1 MATYEKIANL
11 KGPKGNGIGNP
22 RIVGDNLVVDTFDG
36 TEVAEQGKVVG
47 NVRGPVGPK
56 GPMPSLQ
63 VSAAAGGEDADPVAR
78 VTDTPTGYSVELLN
92 TKGRTP
98 KVGASVVTGAPGT
111 EASVAVTDTDK
122 GADFAFTVPR
132 GDRGEV
138 GPVGPKGPM
147 PALRAA
153 VPDNG
158 GSPSAAPSVRVV
170 DTEGGYALEFLDL
183 KGPVGPVPRI
193 EMQPPLNL
201 AHGSTPTVSFY
212 EASPGV
218 YRLQLGLVQG
228 EPGKASGAISDEAT
242 DYQTA
247 WSSLFTKEQIEKAVD
262 AIIDD
267 GKIAALTGWSSEKI
281 RAEIDRAVVKTLPWS
296 SITGKPAT
304 FPPASH
310 SHSWG
315 SITGK
320 PSAFPPDN
328 HSHSWSEITGKPS
341 TFTPASHTHS
351 ASQITSG
358 VLSQSRLP
366 NASSTGAGIV
376 KLATSA
382 EVEAGTSTSAVPSM
396 ADVASYVKTTAKA
409 AVDEATQ
416 TSVGGPSFIG
426 EQWDGVT
433 PLKRH
438 YVHTVIE
445 LSRNGTGNGSVAINA
460 GFQRGIVYASVTVV
474 DPSLIAVVRHGG
486 SNPASTISRLE
497 MHFKTIDGK
506 NASGLVRLNVEVVGC

>member
-11 KGPKGNGIGNP
+11 KGPKGNGVGNP

-111 EASVAVTDTDK
+111 EASVSVSNTDD
-122 GADFAFTVPR
+122 GAELGFTLPR

-147 PALRAA
+147 PSLRAA

-170 DTEGGYALEFLDL
+170 DTQDGYALEFLDL

-267 GKIAALTGWSSEKI
+267 GEIAALTGWSSEKI
-281 RAEIDRAVVKTLPWS
+281 RAEIDRAVVKTLPWDAVTGKPTEFPPAAHKHAWGE
-296 SITGKPAT
+296 ITGKPTKYQPVAHKH
-304 FPPASH
+304 A
-310 SHSWG
+310 WG
-315 SITGK
+315 
-320 PSAFPPDN
+320 
-328 HSHSWSEITGKPS
+328 EITGKPS

-366 NASSTGAGIV
+366 NASSSGAGIV
-376 KLATSA
+376 KLATAA

-396 ADVASYVKTTAKA
+396 ADVASYVKTTTDTAIA
-409 AVDEATQ
+409 AATE
-416 TSVGGPSFIG
+416 TVVGGVTFIG
-426 EQWDGVT
+426 EKWDGVT
-433 PLKRH
+433 PLKRI
-438 YVHTVIE
+438 YIHTVIE
-445 LSRNGTGNGSVAINA
+445 LSKAGTGNGSVAFGGIT
-460 GFQRGIVYASVTVV
+460 RGVVFANVTMNSGGTVM
-474 DPSLIAVVRHGG
+474 VRHGG
-486 SNPASTISRLE
+486 GSPASTINKLE
-497 MHFKTIDGK
+497 MHFKTPEGK
-506 NASGLVRLNVEVVGC
+506 NATGHVRLSIEIVGF

>member
-11 KGPKGNGIGNP
+11 KGPKGNGVGNP

-78 VTDTPTGYSVELLN
+78 VTDTPTGYAVELLN

-111 EASVAVTDTDK
+111 EASVAVTNTDK
-122 GADFAFTVPR
+122 GADFEFTVPR

-147 PALRAA
+147 PSLRAA

-170 DTEGGYALEFLDL
+170 DTDGGYALEFLDL

-267 GKIAALTGWSSEKI
+267 GKVAALTGWSSEKI
-281 RAEIDRAVVKTLPWS
+281 RAEIDRAVVKTLPWDAV
-296 SITGKPAT
+296 TGKPST

-310 SHSWG
+310 SHSWDAV
-315 SITGK
+315 TGK
-320 PSAFPPDN
+320 PATFPPDN

-341 TFTPASHTHS
+341 TFPPASHTHS

-366 NASSTGAGIV
+366 SASSTGAGIV

-396 ADVASYVKTTAKA
+396 ADVASYVTAHAPTLIQNVLLRKIVQWANADIYVTRFGPLVIATGTLSGTANHRPPDEYLIRIFDGAPEGLAPKA
-409 AVDEATQ
+409 PVF
-416 TSVGGPSFIG
+416 G
-426 EQWDGVT
+426 
-433 PLKRH
+433 
-438 YVHTVIE
+438 
-445 LSRNGTGNGSVAINA
+445 
-460 GFQRGIVYASVTVV
+460 
-474 DPSLIAVVRHGG
+474 HGG
-486 SNPASTISRLE
+486 LS
-497 MHFKTIDGK
+497 MGK
-506 NASGLVRLNVEVVGC
+506 WGERPLQWSAEGLHLMKGITVSGSWILNVYGFWTV

>member
-11 KGPKGNGIGNP
+11 KGPKGNGVGNP
-22 RIVGDNLVVDTFDG
+22 RIVGDNLVMDTYDG

-63 VSAAAGGEDADPVAR
+63 VSAAAGGENLDPVA
-78 VTDTPTGYSVELLN
+78 VVSDTPTGYSVELLN

-98 KVGASVVTGAPGT
+98 ELSASVVTGAPGT
-111 EASVAVTDTDK
+111 DASVSVTNTDD
-122 GADFAFTVPR
+122 GAELGFTLPR

-147 PALRAA
+147 PSLRAA

-170 DTEGGYALEFLDL
+170 DTQDGYALEFLNL

-267 GKIAALTGWSSEKI
+267 GTVAALTGWSSEKI
-281 RAEIDRAVVKTLPWS
+281 RAEIDRAVVKTLPWDAVTGKPS
-296 SITGKPAT
+296 TFPPASHSHAWGEITGKPDEFTPEAHDHAWGDITGKPAT

-310 SHSWG
+310 
-315 SITGK
+315 K
-320 PSAFPPDN
+320 
-328 HSHSWSEITGKPS
+328 
-341 TFTPASHTHS
+341 HS
-351 ASQITSG
+351 ATDITSG
-358 VLSQSRLP
+358 VISKSRLP
-366 NASSTGAGIV
+366 SASTSGPGIV
-376 KLATSA
+376 QLATAA
-382 EVEAGTSTSAVPSM
+382 EVEAGTSTKAVPSV
-396 ADVASYVKTTAKA
+396 ADVVSYVTTSMNA
-409 AVDEATQ
+409 ATATN
-416 TSVGGPSFIG
+416 TVEGPVFIG
-426 EQWDGVT
+426 ETWDGVT
-433 PLKRH
+433 PLRRH
-438 YVHTVIE
+438 YVHTVTE
-445 LSRNGTGNGSVAINA
+445 LSKNGTGNGSIAINA
-460 GFQRGIVYASVTVV
+460 GFERGIVYANVTMVS
-474 DPSLIAVVRHGG
+474 PTLTATVRHGG
-486 SNPASTISRLE
+486 GSPASTLTKLE
-497 MHFKTIDGK
+497 MHFKTPEGK
-506 NASGLVRLNVEVVGC
+506 NASGLVRLVVEVVGF